1 MKKTLIAATILS
13 SLILAGCS
21 SSGNSAS
28 HEADPDFGIPVA
40 PVQPPINDDNMT
52 PDRLP
57 PTWGGVDG
65 NVDPDFGRPVAPVQ
79 PPMADEPDPDFGLID
94 PDFGLPAA
102 PVQPPVNDDNM
113 TPDRLPPTW
122 GGIDNNVDPDFGKP
136 TDQTPDRPSP
146 DFGEDMPT
154 WGGEC
159 GSPDGGANCGALP
172 PKPGVGVPDRPI
184 PEADR
189 IDRQSIRDSIRS
201 RLNK

>member
-65 NVDPDFGRPVAPVQ
+65 NVDPDFGVP
-79 PPMADEPDPDFGLID
+79 L
-94 PDFGLPAA
+94 A

-122 GGIDNNVDPDFGKP
+122 GGVDGNVDPDFGKP

>member
-1 MKKTLIAATILS
+1 MKKTLIAATLLS
-13 SLILAGCS
+13 SLVMAGCS
-21 SSGNSAS
+21 SSGSTNGSGTDTELTPDRLPPVWNEPVVPD
-28 HEADPDFGIPVA
+28 HPDTPIEGVDPDFGIP
-40 PVQPPINDDNMT
+40 ME
-52 PDRLP
+52 
-57 PTWGGVDG
+57 
-65 NVDPDFGRPVAPVQ
+65 PVQ

-94 PDFGLPAA
+94 PDFGLPVA

-122 GGIDNNVDPDFGKP
+122 GGVDNNVDPDFGKP

-201 RLNK
+201 RLKK

>member
-1 MKKTLIAATILS
+1 MKKTLIAATLLS
-13 SLILAGCS
+13 SLVMAGCS
-21 SSGNSAS
+21 SSNGSRANDNTDPDFGLVDPEFGNGIPTWGGGSDI
-28 HEADPDFGIPVA
+28 DPDFGI
-40 PVQPPINDDNMT
+40 
-52 PDRLP
+52 
-57 PTWGGVDG
+57 
-65 NVDPDFGRPVAPVQ
+65 
-79 PPMADEPDPDFGLID
+79 
-94 PDFGLPAA
+94 PAA

-122 GGIDNNVDPDFGKP
+122 GGVDNNVDPDFGKP

>member
-1 MKKTLIAATILS
+1 MKKTLIAATLLG
-13 SLILAGCS
+13 SLVMAGCS
-21 SSGNSAS
+21 SSDSSRTNDI
-28 HEADPDFGIPVA
+28 DPDFGLVDPEFGIPAA

-65 NVDPDFGRPVAPVQ
+65 TVDPDFG
-79 PPMADEPDPDFGLID
+79 L
-94 PDFGLPAA
+94 
-102 PVQPPVNDDNM
+102 
-113 TPDRLPPTW
+113 
-122 GGIDNNVDPDFGKP
+122 P

-172 PKPGVGVPDRPI
+172 PKPGVDVPDR
-184 PEADR
+184 
-189 IDRQSIRDSIRS
+189 RDSIRS
-201 RLNK
+201 RLSK